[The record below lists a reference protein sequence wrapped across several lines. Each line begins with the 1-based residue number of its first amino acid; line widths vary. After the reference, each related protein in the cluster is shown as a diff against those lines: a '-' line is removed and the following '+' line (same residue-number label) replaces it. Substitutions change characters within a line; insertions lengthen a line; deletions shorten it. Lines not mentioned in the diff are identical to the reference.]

1 MAEKFSKDLEMCPEE
16 YQEEYQ
22 EEEIRLLEDKPLGK
36 LRYFCSHWYD
46 RDEWLSS
53 VGFSLLW
60 IFFIVIYYSVCPGKL
75 RISPT
80 LMFMIHF
87 TAYFFCFAS
96 LWALTYQ
103 LNSVGE
109 QVIYMLLE
117 QATEEDLEEDPAV
130 WRRIA
135 FKANQVGLRYRHTF
149 YSGKQCECF
158 FVRKIVEPM
167 ECNSCEARKCFQHS
181 NTCRNFCKKKSN
193 EKLVRRAVA
202 NYKKSIDAAES
213 ISQDMKKKKK
223 DEEIPIPKLVWVI
236 TFCIFLSTLPES
248 IILCL
253 FVRIDSPDKSE
264 FIRKLYD
271 LLFIAETWGVRQCNL
286 ATNHDGR

>member
-1 MAEKFSKDLEMCPEE
+1 MAEKLSMDLEMCPEE
-16 YQEEYQ
+16 YR

-36 LRYFCSHWYD
+36 LVYFSSLFYD
-46 RDEWLSS
+46 RDEWLPSF
-53 VGFSLLW
+53 GFSLLW
-60 IFFIVIYYSVCPGKL
+60 IFFIVSYYSICPGKL

-80 LMFMIHF
+80 VMFMIHF

-96 LWALTYQ
+96 LSALTYQ
-103 LNSVGE
+103 LDLVGE
-109 QVIYMLLE
+109 QVIHMLVE
-117 QATEEDLEEDPAV
+117 QVAEEDLEEDPAV
-130 WRRIA
+130 WRWIA
-135 FKANQVGLRYRHTF
+135 FKANQVGHQYRYTF

-158 FVRKIVEPM
+158 FVREIVEPM
-167 ECNSCEARKCFQHS
+167 ECNSCEARKCFQHNS
-181 NTCRNFCKKKSN
+181 TCRDFCKKKSN

-213 ISQDMKKKKK
+213 ISQDVKKKK

-236 TFCIFLSTLPES
+236 TLCIFFSMLPES
-248 IILCL
+248 IVLIL

-271 LLFIAETWGVRQCNL
+271 LLFIAET
-286 ATNHDGR
+286 